1 MIELSYYEVYDVYSE
16 DGRGPITIIGR
27 FTNESDATGYA
38 KGRGN
43 YNSNARVKPA
53 SIAIVESLDEAEDF
67 DKIKKRNAA
76 LAKLTP
82 AERVLLG
89 LDA

>member
-1 MIELSYYEVYDVYSE
+1 MIELTYYEVYDAYDAE
-16 DGRGPITIIGR
+16 GRDPAKVIGR
-27 FTNESDATGYA
+27 FTNEHDSNKYA
-38 KGRGN
+38 IGRGN
-43 YNSNARVKPA
+43 YNRTAKVRGVR
-53 SIAIVESLDEAEDF
+53 IAIAESLDEAEDF

-89 LDA
+89 LSA